1 MGNCSSMI
9 HELSSH
15 EQLEYSVIAYA
26 SGAPF
31 GAKYNACVV
40 QLKYDPDP
48 GVLAGLTGKGD
59 TPLAAMADL
68 FNRADQVTRSE

>member
-1 MGNCSSMI
+1 MI
-9 HELSSH
+9 HELSSD
-15 EQLEYSVIAYA
+15 EQLEYSVLAYA

-48 GVLAGLTGKGD
+48 GILADLTGHGD
-59 TPLAAMADL
+59 TPLAALANL
-68 FNRADQVTRSE
+68 FDRADQVTRSE